1 MEKTFLFTSFSWHEI
16 MQKVFFFDTAEAIL
30 QSNISVLNYSETL
43 KVKRIL
49 FAHLTNPDSYS
60 SIFDYKDR
68 FSRKKG
74 DIYLFGKIPYE
85 TFAAA
90 DEKTAMMLLC
100 QTFLNALLRIPTL
113 AGMKN
118 IDFDAQKLHDDVEKL
133 FSENS
138 FL

>member
-1 MEKTFLFTSFSWHEI
+1 MQNISFTSYTWHEI
-16 MQKVFFFDTAEAIL
+16 EGKVRLFTP
-30 QSNISVLNYSETL
+30 ISRIIKQNYSLSDYNNAHE
-43 KVKRIL
+43 KISIS
-49 FAHLTNPDSYS
+49 FAFLINPDSYS

-90 DEKTAMMLLC
+90 DEKTAMTLLC
-100 QTFLNALLRIPTL
+100 QTFLKALLRIPTL

-133 FSENS
+133 FSENG